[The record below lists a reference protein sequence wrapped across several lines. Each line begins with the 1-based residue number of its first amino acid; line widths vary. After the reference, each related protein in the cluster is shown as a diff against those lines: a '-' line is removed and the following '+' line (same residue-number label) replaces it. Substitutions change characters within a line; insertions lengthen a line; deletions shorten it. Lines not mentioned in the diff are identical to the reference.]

1 MPVVRQVKIRESNV
15 ELIRILAM
23 FFIVGVHCMVH
34 GDLDYSAANP
44 ISINLLWAQFVGMWG
59 SVGTDM
65 FVLITGYF
73 LSKSFAKVSG
83 FFKLWLTIF
92 FYSAGFLVVF
102 FLAAPER
109 VTFGSIATSLLP
121 VMRNHYWFLTCYVL
135 LYAVSPFLGAG
146 VRALTKRQHEWLM
159 GLVLLLWSLIPTSHV
174 GSMYYNEF
182 LLYVML
188 FIVASYVRI
197 YEIRKLVQ
205 VRWLVL
211 TLVAVAVVSFASIV
225 VTEYLHR
232 LPIFSML
239 SDKVVWRVWIGRN
252 SPLTILMALSIFL
265 LLLKL
270 ELGQIKW
277 INAISGC
284 MLGVYLIHENIFVR
298 PYLWGTLLKVKEHFE
313 SGLSFVPW
321 SIAAIVGVF
330 VACIGI
336 ELLRKKLFGFFV
348 DVPVAY
354 FRCFDSK
361 ISALFQRPA
370 IENEKKR

>member
-1 MPVVRQVKIRESNV
+1 
-15 ELIRILAM
+15 M

-34 GDLDYSAANP
+34 SDLDYSAANP
-44 ISINLLWAQFVGMWG
+44 ITANLLWAQFVGMWG

-102 FLAAPER
+102 LLAAPER
-109 VTFGSIATSLLP
+109 VTLGGIVTSLLP

-135 LYAVSPFLGAG
+135 LYVTSPFLGAG
-146 VRALTKRQHEWLM
+146 VRALTKRQHECLM
-159 GLVLLLWSLIPTSHV
+159 ALVLLLWSIIPTSHV
-174 GSMYYNEF
+174 GTMYYNQF

-188 FIVASYVRI
+188 FIVASYIRI
-197 YEIRKLVQ
+197 YEIRRLVQ

-211 TLVAVAVVSFASIV
+211 MLIASAVLSFASVV

-232 LPIFSML
+232 LPVFSML

-252 SPLTILMALSIFL
+252 SPLTILMALSIFM
-265 LLLKL
+265 LLLKV
-270 ELGQIKW
+270 EIGQVKW

-284 MLGVYLIHENIFVR
+284 MLGVYLIHENTFVR
-298 PYLWGTLLKVKEHFE
+298 PYLWETLLKVKEHFE
-313 SGLSFVPW
+313 SGLSFIPW
-321 SIAAIVGVF
+321 SFAAIAAVF

-336 ELLRKKLFGFFV
+336 ELIRKKLFGFLV

-354 FRCFDSK
+354 FRRFDGQ
-361 ISALFQRPA
+361 IPALF
-370 IENEKKR
+370 KKETLESVKGS